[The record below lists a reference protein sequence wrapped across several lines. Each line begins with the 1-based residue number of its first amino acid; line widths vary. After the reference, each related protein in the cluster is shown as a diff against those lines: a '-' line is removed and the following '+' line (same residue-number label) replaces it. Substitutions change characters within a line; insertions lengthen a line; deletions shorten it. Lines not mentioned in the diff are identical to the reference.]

1 MNPDEGLMVPSVG
14 VGLDVWCQNQVVL
27 PEEKGHGR
35 ETLWVEV
42 VERVDVLELGVLTLV
57 PFPHENVVDLAL
69 LTVYDQV
76 YSITRQLTSLPRL
89 LRNQQMTWDQTI
101 FFMLF
106 YHLKDVTESFAGSG
120 ETCIG

>member
-14 VGLDVWCQNQVVL
+14 VGLDVRCQNQEVL

-57 PFPHENVVDLAL
+57 PFPHENVVDFAL
-69 LTVYDQV
+69 LTVRNQV
-76 YSITRQLTSLPRL
+76 CSITKQFTSLPRL
-89 LRNQQMTWDQTI
+89 LRNQQMTRDQTI
-101 FFMLF
+101 FFVILP
-106 YHLKDVTESFAGSG
+106 LKDVTENVVVCG